1 MQSQTI
7 LIVSVLLSAA
17 ALSAQH
23 RAGHLDA
30 AIPAPEIAAP
40 QTAPVENSPSS
51 YTLGPD
57 DQVALFVPDIEEL
70 SNKPM
75 RIDMR
80 GDLNLPLAGRVHA
93 AGLSAG
99 QLEAV
104 VTARLRKFLKDPEVV
119 VTITEF
125 RSQPVSVL
133 GAVTTPGVHQL
144 QGRKTLFE
152 ILSMAGGLRPD
163 AGNTVKITRGL
174 AWGDIPLSDAKHD
187 STGQFSVASV
197 SSKSVIDATDPAE
210 NIVIKP
216 HDVISVSKADLVYCV
231 GSVNKPGGFVLGQN
245 ESLSALQVLSLAEGL
260 NKTAAPE
267 KAKIMR
273 AAAGN
278 PNRTEI
284 AINLKSLMAGKAP
297 DLPLRSDDILFIPNS
312 AARGFAQRT
321 AETAIQIG
329 TGVAI
334 YGRY

>member
-1 MQSQTI
+1 MPFRTT
-7 LIVSVLLSAA
+7 LLLAALFAAA
-17 ALSAQH
+17 ALCARQ

-30 AIPAPEIAAP
+30 VPSQAEIAAP
-40 QTAPVENSPSS
+40 QTAQVEGAPSN
-51 YTLGPD
+51 YILGPD
-57 DQVALFVPDIEEL
+57 DQITLFVPDIEEI

-80 GDLNLPLAGRVHA
+80 GDLNLPLAGRVRA

-99 QLEAV
+99 QLETAV
-104 VTARLRKFLKDPEVV
+104 VARLRKFLKDPEVV

-163 AGNTVKITRGL
+163 AGNTVKITRNL
-174 AWGDIPLSDAKHD
+174 EWGDIPLTNAKRD

-197 SSKSVIDATDPAE
+197 SSKTVIDATDPAQ
-210 NIVIKP
+210 NIVIAP

-245 ESLSALQVLSLAEGL
+245 ESLSALQVLSLAEGFS
-260 NKTAAPE
+260 KTAAPG
-267 KAKIMR
+267 KARIMR
-273 AAAGN
+273 VVAGS
-278 PNRTEI
+278 PNRAEI
-284 AINLKSLMAGKAP
+284 AINLKDLMAGKAP
-297 DLPLRSDDILFIPNS
+297 DLPLKSDDILFIPNS
-312 AARGFAQRT
+312 AARSIAART
-321 AETAIQIG
+321 AEAALQVA

-334 YGRY
+334 YAR